1 MREGVDGWLGG
12 WVIVCVGNKM
22 GFVHDTST
30 HRHIQSH
37 TRTHTYSLGESRSLC
52 GIEIKQRVYSSRLFA
67 GHRFEYVSVA
77 ASIAAAIRLVRCVV
91 AQCL

>member
-1 MREGVDGWLGG
+1 MREWVDGWLGD
-12 WVIVCVGNKM
+12 CVLETKWAL
-22 GFVHDTST
+22 FTILLHTDTYSHT
-30 HRHIQSH
+30 HRH
-37 TRTHTYSLGESRSLC
+37 TRIHTYSLGESRSLC